1 MPKIVELLPWKS
13 FLDVHLKKDPGLF
26 PKYLSQEYQLPYEIV
41 FMDADTESSTKI
53 RDIDNYG
60 LISRI
65 NSPTRCKEQP
75 DYIPYPFED
84 FKNWR
89 IFIKPFINYIW
100 KNRKSNSHYIL
111 FHNNDNTVV
120 LAFFI
125 KLFNKKAKIWLKMD
139 ANKTNLERKISDM
152 HRCGGLKARL
162 KSFAYKKIY
171 RKIDFLSTETEETYS
186 LLKSDPF
193 FSHLNVHKVPNG
205 LETLPVYE
213 NKKENLIISVARFG
227 SHQKNTELLLSS
239 MENVDLK
246 DWKVYLIGPIEKQ
259 EQDFET
265 YINNFFAKRP
275 DLNDKIIFTGNIKDK
290 KVLDNYYDRA
300 KVFVL
305 PSRWESFGIASLEA
319 AAFMDYLI
327 LTDVGAARDLI
338 PSETFGYILPE
349 SKQNEQNEEL
359 IKKKLTE
366 KLNRI
371 ISGTDKTDSAIEE
384 RDEFYQSF
392 LMKKIVCKECF
403 KNWI

>member
-1 MPKIVELLPWKS
+1 MSKIVALLPWKS
-13 FLDVHLKKDPGLF
+13 FQDVHLKKDPGLF
-26 PKYLSQEYQLPYEIV
+26 PKYISYEYKIPYEIV
-41 FMDADTESSTKI
+41 FMDADPSFSTSKNTIDSFGKI
-53 RDIDNYG
+53 IHVTPP
-60 LISRI
+60 LTCKQ
-65 NSPTRCKEQP
+65 SPN
-75 DYIPYPFED
+75 YIPYPFED

-152 HRCGGLKARL
+152 HRCGGIKAKL
-162 KSFAYKKIY
+162 KSFAYQKIY
-171 RKIDFLSTETEETYS
+171 RKIDLLSTETEETYS
-186 LLKSDPF
+186 MLKSDPF

-213 NKKENLIISVARFG
+213 NKKENIIISVARFG

-239 MENVDLK
+239 LENIDLK

-275 DLNDKIIFTGNIKDK
+275 DLNDKIIFTGNIDDK
-290 KVLDNYYDRA
+290 NVLDEYYAKA

-305 PSRWESFGIASLEA
+305 PSRYEGFAIAPIES

-359 IKKKLTE
+359 IKEKLTE
-366 KLNRI
+366 KLNDI
-371 ISGTDKTDSAIEE
+371 ISGREKTDSAIEE
-384 RDEFYQSF
+384 RNEFYQSF
-392 LMKKIVCKECF
+392 LMEKIVCKECF